1 MITKGDFIM
10 AKKEIKGVE
19 QELFSD
25 RERAE
30 IWFAENWKMC
40 LVGAVAVIVIASGI
54 LFWRHF
60 ERQRSA
66 AGAAELAVATAE
78 NIDAVVAK
86 NAGNPMVAPSRIRIA
101 AGLMAANKFAEA
113 RKEFRKVADDAK
125 APDFLRRRAKMNA
138 AACAELGGDPKTAAA
153 EFAVIAGENSADSP
167 EAGFRAGAL
176 MLKNGD
182 IDKARKMFEKVAE
195 MKVGQASDI
204 WASQSKASLAAIR
217 NGDFSAAK

>member
-1 MITKGDFIM
+1 MITKGGFIM
-10 AKKEIKGVE
+10 AKKEIKGLE

-40 LVGAVAVIVIASGI
+40 LLGAVAVIVIASGV

-60 ERQRSA
+60 DQRRSA

-78 NIDAVVAK
+78 TIDAVAAK
-86 NAGNPMVAPSRIRIA
+86 NAGNPMIAPSRIRIA

-113 RKEFRKVADDAK
+113 GKEFRKVADDAK
-125 APDFLRRRAKMNA
+125 ASEFLRRRARMNA
-138 AACAELGGDPKTAAA
+138 AACAELGGDLKTAVA
-153 EFAVIAGENSADSP
+153 EFAAIAGENSPDSP

-176 MLKNGD
+176 MLKSGEV
-182 IDKARKMFEKVAE
+182 DKAREMFAKVAE
-195 MKVGQASDI
+195 MKGGQSSDI
-204 WASQSKASLAAIR
+204 WASQSMAALAAIR